1 MDSWKAEGREEDQNF
16 NQDPNPGTSN
26 QLNIEDNLDDL
37 DEQDE
42 VDKQAEDAEK
52 EIEAPFNQFA

>member
-1 MDSWKAEGREEDQNF
+1 MDSWKAEGREEEKYQNF

-26 QLNIEDNLDDL
+26 QLNIEDNLD
-37 DEQDE
+37 EQDE
-42 VDKQAEDAEK
+42 VDNQAEDAEK